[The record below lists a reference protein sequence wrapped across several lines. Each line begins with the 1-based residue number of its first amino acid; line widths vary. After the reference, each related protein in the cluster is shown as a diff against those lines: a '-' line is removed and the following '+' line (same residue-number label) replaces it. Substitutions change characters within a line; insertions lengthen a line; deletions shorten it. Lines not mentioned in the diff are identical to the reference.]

1 MYQNLTP
8 AQRNLADY
16 LTSISQ
22 RCFQG
27 AGWIMNL
34 EYVAWDAVQN
44 GPRSFGWSRI
54 TAEDIQELLRL
65 ARAAGAW
72 VMFDGVTRETAV
84 PLAQWPAVFEAARGR
99 NRELL
104 DG

>member
-1 MYQNLTP
+1 MYKDLTP
-8 AQRNLADY
+8 AQQQLSDY
-16 LTSISQ
+16 ISGLSQ
-22 RCFQG
+22 RCFHG
-27 AGWIMNL
+27 AEWIMNI
-34 EYVAWDAVQN
+34 EYVAWDALTN
-44 GPRSFGWSRI
+44 GPRRFGWSSI

-72 VMFDGVTRETAV
+72 VMFDDATRETAV
-84 PLAQWPAVFEAARGR
+84 PLAQWPAVFDQARGR